1 MSGEKTKLSQK
12 RSKLLRRRN
21 IAVREG
27 DGDEVR
33 RVDRLIDDFNRSLK
47 PDERAALIT
56 SDTKERSQRSFTQT
70 TAKMRG
76 GVTFTCYVS
85 KPKRIQPRLQTL
97 RLKKTPTICGGY
109 KLMENNIGYRVVIS
123 CVSHSSPYT

>member
-1 MSGEKTKLSQK
+1 M
-12 RSKLLRRRN
+12 
-21 IAVREG
+21 AVREG

-33 RVDRLIDDFNRSLK
+33 RVDRLIADFNRSLK

-76 GVTFTCYVS
+76 GVTFTPAMLASLKEYN
-85 KPKRIQPRLQTL
+85 QGFRLFD
-97 RLKKTPTICGGY
+97 
-109 KLMENNIGYRVVIS
+109 
-123 CVSHSSPYT
+123 